1 MITLHMGELKL
12 NGETHFFESFHLQG
26 LLLLN
31 KNCYIIK
38 YQGLGQKKHR
48 LDHILHCADTWRQNC
63 KKLKMSSSG
72 KIDLTKCPQKLVK
85 FYALFL

>member
-38 YQGLGQKKHR
+38 YQGLGQNKTDFITFCTVQIPGVRTAK
-48 LDHILHCADTWRQNC
+48 
-63 KKLKMSSSG
+63 S
-72 KIDLTKCPQKLVK
+72 
-85 FYALFL
+85 